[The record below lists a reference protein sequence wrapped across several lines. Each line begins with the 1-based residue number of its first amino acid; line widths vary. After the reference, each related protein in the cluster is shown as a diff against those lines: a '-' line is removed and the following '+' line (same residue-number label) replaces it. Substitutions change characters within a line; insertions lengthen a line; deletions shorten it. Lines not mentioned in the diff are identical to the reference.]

1 MSTVGPSRISRSPRE
16 EVLAPCAI
24 YLSPFWKSCKRRF
37 TRVIFDFEFDSIP
50 PLAVGAI
57 DTNVTISTPI
67 LGLNRAEVAPTGDIF
82 VVKP

>member
-1 MSTVGPSRISRSPRE
+1 
-16 EVLAPCAI
+16 
-24 YLSPFWKSCKRRF
+24 
-37 TRVIFDFEFDSIP
+37 VIFDVEFDSIP